1 MLSPFKPKS
10 TLDVGLMPQRR
21 AQDVQ
26 PLLVG
31 GEGPIPN
38 PDRILRIALKVGD
51 VWGFL
56 ACCVPDPGFAGVQ
69 LYAGVL
75 PQSSLK
81 GGKDRPDTLRGGDDV
96 DVVQERKQGLA
107 FRQQGLHIGK
117 CWVLSKG
124 IQSGHKGVT
133 LFTAF
138 RLQDLVRHTS
148 VIIPVV

>member
-1 MLSPFKPKS
+1 
-10 TLDVGLMPQRR
+10 MPQGQ

-38 PDRILRIALKVGD
+38 PDRILRIALKLGD
-51 VWGFL
+51 IWGFL

-75 PQSSLK
+75 PRSNLK

-96 DVVQERKQGLA
+96 DVVQERKHRSRLPTARLAYRQVLGAEQGNA
-107 FRQQGLHIGK
+107 ER
-117 CWVLSKG
+117 
-124 IQSGHKGVT
+124 
-133 LFTAF
+133 A
-138 RLQDLVRHTS
+138 
-148 VIIPVV
+148 